1 MGKLNLSTTTQ
12 NNSNLESFFQQRVD
26 QFLKT
31 HIKSNNIIDEAIVY
45 ALEAPGKRVRPTLL
59 YLVSDALS
67 LELDHADAIAGALET
82 IHTYS
87 LVHDDLPCMDDDD
100 LRRGQPS
107 LHKKYSEATAVL
119 AGDAMQ
125 SMALEMLLDNQY
137 FTEKQNNLL
146 AKMLLETIGSKGMIL
161 GQALDIEYES
171 REANESEILLM
182 CELKTGV
189 LIEFCFLAPL
199 MIADATNEKWK
210 RLGKIVGI
218 SFQLIDDLLDLQ
230 ETSENL
236 GKKSQKDI
244 IRNKKNYPI
253 SFGEKKTVE
262 LLDTYKAEA
271 NNLLQELNLDEHYL
285 SNYIMNL
292 FDRRIK

>member
-31 HIKSNNIIDEAIVY
+31 YIKSNNIIDESIVY

-107 LHKKYSEATAVL
+107 LHKKYNEATAVL

-125 SMALEMLLDNQY
+125 SMAIEMLLDNQH

-262 LLDTYKAEA
+262 LLDAYKAEA

-292 FDRRIK
+292 FNRRI

>member
-31 HIKSNNIIDEAIVY
+31 YIKSNNIIDESIVY

-107 LHKKYSEATAVL
+107 LHKKYNEATAVL

-125 SMALEMLLDNQY
+125 SMAIEMLLDNQH

-199 MIADATNEKWK
+199 MIANATNEKWK

-262 LLDTYKAEA
+262 LLDAYKAEA

-292 FDRRIK
+292 FNRRI

>member
-31 HIKSNNIIDEAIVY
+31 YIKSNNIIDESIVY

-107 LHKKYSEATAVL
+107 LHKKYNEATAVL

-125 SMALEMLLDNQY
+125 SMAMEMLLDNQH

-271 NNLLQELNLDEHYL
+271 NNLLQELNLDEHNL

-292 FDRRIK
+292 FDRRI

>member
-31 HIKSNNIIDEAIVY
+31 YIKSNNIIDESIVY

-107 LHKKYSEATAVL
+107 LHKKYNEATAVL

-262 LLDTYKAEA
+262 LLDNYKAEA

-292 FDRRIK
+292 FNRRI

>member
-31 HIKSNNIIDEAIVY
+31 YIKSNNIIDESIVY
-45 ALEAPGKRVRPTLL
+45 ALKAPGKRVRPTLL

-253 SFGEKKTVE
+253 SFGEEKTVE
-262 LLDTYKAEA
+262 LLDAYKAEA

-292 FDRRIK
+292 FNRRI

>member
-31 HIKSNNIIDEAIVY
+31 YIKSNNIIDESIVY

-107 LHKKYSEATAVL
+107 LHKKYNEATAVL

-125 SMALEMLLDNQY
+125 SMAIEMLLDNQH

-253 SFGEKKTVE
+253 SFGENKTVE

-292 FDRRIK
+292 FDRRI

>member
-31 HIKSNNIIDEAIVY
+31 YIKSNNVIDESIVY

-107 LHKKYSEATAVL
+107 LHKKYNEATAVL

-125 SMALEMLLDNQY
+125 SMAIEMLLDNQH

-199 MIADATNEKWK
+199 MIANATNEKWE

-292 FDRRIK
+292 FNRRI

>member
-26 QFLKT
+26 QFIKAY
-31 HIKSNNIIDEAIVY
+31 IKSNNIIDEPIVY

-67 LELDHADAIAGALET
+67 LDLDHADAIAGALET

-107 LHKKYSEATAVL
+107 LHKKYNEATAVL

-125 SMALEMLLDNQY
+125 SMALEMLLDNQH

-253 SFGEKKTVE
+253 SFGEKKTIE
-262 LLDTYKAEA
+262 LLDAYKAEA

-292 FDRRIK
+292 FNRRI

>member
-31 HIKSNNIIDEAIVY
+31 HIKSNNIIDESIVY
-45 ALEAPGKRVRPTLL
+45 ALEAPGKRVRPILL

-67 LELDHADAIAGALET
+67 LELDHADAIAGALEI

-107 LHKKYSEATAVL
+107 LHKKYNEATAVL

-125 SMALEMLLDNQY
+125 SMAIEMLLDNQH

-199 MIADATNEKWK
+199 MIADATNEKWE

-262 LLDTYKAEA
+262 LLDAYKAEA

-292 FDRRIK
+292 FDRRI

>member
-26 QFLKT
+26 QFLKNY
-31 HIKSNNIIDEAIVY
+31 IKSNNIIDESIVY

-67 LELDHADAIAGALET
+67 LELGHADAIAGALET

-107 LHKKYSEATAVL
+107 LHKKYNEATAVL

-125 SMALEMLLDNQY
+125 SMAIEMLLDNHH
-137 FTEKQNNLL
+137 FSEKQNNLL

-271 NNLLQELNLDEHYL
+271 HNLLQKLNLDEHYL

-292 FDRRIK
+292 FNRRI

>member
-31 HIKSNNIIDEAIVY
+31 YIKSNNIIDESIVY

-107 LHKKYSEATAVL
+107 LHKKYNEATAVL

-253 SFGEKKTVE
+253 SFGEEKTVE

-292 FDRRIK
+292 FNRRI

>member
-12 NNSNLESFFQQRVD
+12 SNSNLESFFQQRVD
-26 QFLKT
+26 QFLKAY
-31 HIKSNNIIDEAIVY
+31 IKSNNIIDEPIVY

-107 LHKKYSEATAVL
+107 LHKKYNEATAVL

-125 SMALEMLLDNQY
+125 SMAIEMLLDNQH

-253 SFGEKKTVE
+253 SFGEKKTIE
-262 LLDTYKAEA
+262 LLDAYKAEA

-292 FDRRIK
+292 FNRRI

>member
-31 HIKSNNIIDEAIVY
+31 YIKSNNIIDESIVY

-107 LHKKYSEATAVL
+107 LHKKYNEATAVL

-125 SMALEMLLDNQY
+125 SMAIEMLLDNQY

-253 SFGEKKTVE
+253 SFGEEKTVE

-292 FDRRIK
+292 FNRRI

>member
-31 HIKSNNIIDEAIVY
+31 YIKSNNIIDESIVY

-107 LHKKYSEATAVL
+107 LHKKYTEATAVL

-125 SMALEMLLDNQY
+125 SMAIEMLLDNHH
-137 FTEKQNNLL
+137 FSEKQNNLL

-292 FDRRIK
+292 FDRRI

>member
-31 HIKSNNIIDEAIVY
+31 YIKSNNIIDESIVY

-107 LHKKYSEATAVL
+107 LHKKYNEATAVL

-125 SMALEMLLDNQY
+125 SMAIEMLLDNQH

-199 MIADATNEKWK
+199 MIADATNEKWE

-292 FDRRIK
+292 FNRRI

>member
-31 HIKSNNIIDEAIVY
+31 YIKSNNIIDESIVY

-59 YLVSDALS
+59 YLVSDVLS

-107 LHKKYSEATAVL
+107 LHKKYNEATAVL

-210 RLGKIVGI
+210 KLGKIVGI

-262 LLDTYKAEA
+262 LLDAYKAEA

-292 FDRRIK
+292 FNRRI

>member
-31 HIKSNNIIDEAIVY
+31 HIKSNNIIDESIVY

-107 LHKKYSEATAVL
+107 LHKKYNEATAVL

-125 SMALEMLLDNQY
+125 SMAIEMLLDNQH

-230 ETSENL
+230 ETSESL

-262 LLDTYKAEA
+262 LLDAYKAEA

-292 FDRRIK
+292 FDRRI

>member
-31 HIKSNNIIDEAIVY
+31 YIKSNNIIDESIVY

-107 LHKKYSEATAVL
+107 LHKKYNEATAVL

-125 SMALEMLLDNQY
+125 SMAIEMLLDNQH

-199 MIADATNEKWK
+199 MIANATNEKWK

-292 FDRRIK
+292 FNRRI

>member
-31 HIKSNNIIDEAIVY
+31 YIKSNNIIDESIVY

-107 LHKKYSEATAVL
+107 LHKKYNEATAVL

-125 SMALEMLLDNQY
+125 SMALEMLLDNQH

-199 MIADATNEKWK
+199 MIANATNEKWK

-253 SFGEKKTVE
+253 SFGEEKTVE
-262 LLDTYKAEA
+262 LLDAYKAEA

-292 FDRRIK
+292 FNRRI

>member
-1 MGKLNLSTTTQ
+1 
-12 NNSNLESFFQQRVD
+12 
-26 QFLKT
+26 
-31 HIKSNNIIDEAIVY
+31 
-45 ALEAPGKRVRPTLL
+45 
-59 YLVSDALS
+59 
-67 LELDHADAIAGALET
+67 
-82 IHTYS
+82 
-87 LVHDDLPCMDDDD
+87 MDDDD

-107 LHKKYSEATAVL
+107 LHKKYNEATAVL

-125 SMALEMLLDNQY
+125 SMAIEMLLDNQH

-292 FDRRIK
+292 FDRRI

>member
-31 HIKSNNIIDEAIVY
+31 YIESNNTIDESIVY

-253 SFGEKKTVE
+253 RFGEKKTVE

-292 FDRRIK
+292 FDRRI

>member
-12 NNSNLESFFQQRVD
+12 NNSNLESFFQQRVNR
-26 QFLKT
+26 FLRT
-31 HIKSNNIIDEAIVY
+31 HTKSNNIIDESIVY

-107 LHKKYSEATAVL
+107 LHKKYNEATAVL

-125 SMALEMLLDNQY
+125 SMAIEMLLDNQH

-182 CELKTGV
+182 CELKTGL

-199 MIADATNEKWK
+199 MIANTTNEKWK

-244 IRNKKNYPI
+244 TRNKKNYPI
-253 SFGEKKTVE
+253 SFGEKKTDE
-262 LLDTYKAEA
+262 LLDAYKTEA

-292 FDRRIK
+292 FNRRI

>member
-31 HIKSNNIIDEAIVY
+31 YIKSNNIIDESIVY

-67 LELDHADAIAGALET
+67 LELGHADAIAGALET

-107 LHKKYSEATAVL
+107 LHKKYNEATAVL

-125 SMALEMLLDNQY
+125 SMAIEMLLDNHH
-137 FTEKQNNLL
+137 FSEKQNNLL

-244 IRNKKNYPI
+244 TRNKKNYPI
-253 SFGEKKTVE
+253 SFGEKKTEE
-262 LLDTYKAEA
+262 LLDAYKTEA
-271 NNLLQELNLDEHYL
+271 HNLLQELNLDEHYL

-292 FDRRIK
+292 FNRRI

>member
-31 HIKSNNIIDEAIVY
+31 YIKSNNIIDESIVY

-107 LHKKYSEATAVL
+107 LHKKYNEATAVL

-125 SMALEMLLDNQY
+125 SMAIEMLLDNQH

-199 MIADATNEKWK
+199 MIADATNEKWE

-253 SFGEKKTVE
+253 SFGEEKTVE
-262 LLDTYKAEA
+262 LLDAYKAEA

-292 FDRRIK
+292 FNRRI

>member
-31 HIKSNNIIDEAIVY
+31 YIKSNNIIDESIVY

-67 LELDHADAIAGALET
+67 LELDHADAVAGALET

-107 LHKKYSEATAVL
+107 LHKKYNEATAVL

-125 SMALEMLLDNQY
+125 SMAIEMLLDNQH

-262 LLDTYKAEA
+262 LLDAYKAEA
-271 NNLLQELNLDEHYL
+271 NNLLGELNLDEHYL

-292 FDRRIK
+292 FNRRI

>member
-31 HIKSNNIIDEAIVY
+31 YIKSNNIIDESIVY
-45 ALEAPGKRVRPTLL
+45 ALKAPGKRVRPTLL

-107 LHKKYSEATAVL
+107 LHKKYNEATAVL

-262 LLDTYKAEA
+262 LLDAFKAEA

-292 FDRRIK
+292 FNRRI

>member
-31 HIKSNNIIDEAIVY
+31 YIKSNNIIDESIVY

-107 LHKKYSEATAVL
+107 LHKKYNEATAVL

-125 SMALEMLLDNQY
+125 SMAIEMLLDNQY

-199 MIADATNEKWK
+199 MIADATNEKWE

-262 LLDTYKAEA
+262 LLDAYKAEA

-292 FDRRIK
+292 FNRRI

>member
-12 NNSNLESFFQQRVD
+12 SNSNLESFFQQRVD
-26 QFLKT
+26 QFLKAY
-31 HIKSNNIIDEAIVY
+31 IKSNNIIDEPIVY

-107 LHKKYSEATAVL
+107 LHKKYNEATAVL

-125 SMALEMLLDNQY
+125 SMALEMLLDNQHL
-137 FTEKQNNLL
+137 TEKQNNLL

-171 REANESEILLM
+171 RKANESEILVM

-199 MIADATNEKWK
+199 TIANATNEKWK

-218 SFQLIDDLLDLQ
+218 SFQLVDDLLDLQ

-262 LLDTYKAEA
+262 LLDAYKAEA

-292 FDRRIK
+292 FDRRI

>member
-31 HIKSNNIIDEAIVY
+31 YIKSNNIIDESIVY

-107 LHKKYSEATAVL
+107 LHKKYNEATAVL

-125 SMALEMLLDNQY
+125 SMAIEMLLDNQH

-292 FDRRIK
+292 FNRRI

>member
-26 QFLKT
+26 QFIKAY
-31 HIKSNNIIDEAIVY
+31 IKSNNIIDEPIVY

-67 LELDHADAIAGALET
+67 LDLDHADAIAGALET

-107 LHKKYSEATAVL
+107 LHKKYNEATAVL

-125 SMALEMLLDNQY
+125 SMAIKMLLENRH

-253 SFGEKKTVE
+253 SFGEKKTIE
-262 LLDTYKAEA
+262 LLDAYKAEA

-292 FDRRIK
+292 FNRRI

>member
-31 HIKSNNIIDEAIVY
+31 YIKSNNIIDESIVY

-107 LHKKYSEATAVL
+107 LHKKYNEATAVL

-125 SMALEMLLDNQY
+125 SMAIEMLLDNQH

-199 MIADATNEKWK
+199 MIADATNEKWE

-236 GKKSQKDI
+236 GKRSQKDI

-253 SFGEKKTVE
+253 SFGEEKTVE
-262 LLDTYKAEA
+262 LLDAYKAEA

-292 FDRRIK
+292 FDRRI

>member
-31 HIKSNNIIDEAIVY
+31 YIKSNNIIDESIVY

-107 LHKKYSEATAVL
+107 LHKKYNEATAVL

-292 FDRRIK
+292 FNRRI

>member
-31 HIKSNNIIDEAIVY
+31 YIKSNNIIDESIVY

-107 LHKKYSEATAVL
+107 LHKKYNEATAVL

-125 SMALEMLLDNQY
+125 SMAVEMLLDNQH
-137 FTEKQNNLL
+137 FTDKQNNIL

-292 FDRRIK
+292 FNRRI

>member
-31 HIKSNNIIDEAIVY
+31 YIKSNNIIDESTVY

-67 LELDHADAIAGALET
+67 LELDHADAIAGASET

-107 LHKKYSEATAVL
+107 LHKKYNEATAVL

-125 SMALEMLLDNQY
+125 SMAIEMLLDNQH

-253 SFGEKKTVE
+253 SFGEEKTVE
-262 LLDTYKAEA
+262 LLDAYKAEA

-292 FDRRIK
+292 FNRRI

>member
-31 HIKSNNIIDEAIVY
+31 YIKSNNIIDESIVY

-107 LHKKYSEATAVL
+107 LHKKYNEATAVL

-125 SMALEMLLDNQY
+125 SMAVEMLLDNQH
-137 FTEKQNNLL
+137 FTDKQNNIL

-292 FDRRIK
+292 FDRRI

>member
-31 HIKSNNIIDEAIVY
+31 YIKSNNIIDESIVY

-67 LELDHADAIAGALET
+67 LELDHADAIAGAVET

-107 LHKKYSEATAVL
+107 LHKKYNEATAVL

-125 SMALEMLLDNQY
+125 SMAIEMLLDNQH

-189 LIEFCFLAPL
+189 LLEFCFLAPL

-253 SFGEKKTVE
+253 SFGEEKTVE
-262 LLDTYKAEA
+262 LLDAYKAEA

-292 FDRRIK
+292 FDRRI

>member
-12 NNSNLESFFQQRVD
+12 SNSNLESFFQQRVD
-26 QFLKT
+26 QFIKAY
-31 HIKSNNIIDEAIVY
+31 IKSNNIIDEPIVY

-107 LHKKYSEATAVL
+107 LHKKYNEATAVL

-125 SMALEMLLDNQY
+125 SMAIEMLLDNQH

-253 SFGEKKTVE
+253 SFGEKKTIE
-262 LLDTYKAEA
+262 LLDAYKAEA

-292 FDRRIK
+292 FNRRI

>member
-26 QFLKT
+26 QFLKAY
-31 HIKSNNIIDEAIVY
+31 IKSNNIIDEPIVY
-45 ALEAPGKRVRPTLL
+45 ALEAPGKRVRPILL

-67 LELDHADAIAGALET
+67 LDLDHADAIAGALET

-107 LHKKYSEATAVL
+107 LHKKYNEATAVL

-125 SMALEMLLDNQY
+125 SMAIKMLLENRH

-171 REANESEILLM
+171 KEANESEILLM

-253 SFGEKKTVE
+253 SFGEKKTIE
-262 LLDTYKAEA
+262 LLDAYKAEA

-292 FDRRIK
+292 FNRRI

>member
-31 HIKSNNIIDEAIVY
+31 YIKSNNIIDESIVY

-107 LHKKYSEATAVL
+107 LHKKYNEATAVL

-125 SMALEMLLDNQY
+125 SMAIEMLLDNQH

-199 MIADATNEKWK
+199 MIANATNEKWE

-292 FDRRIK
+292 FDRRI

>member
-31 HIKSNNIIDEAIVY
+31 YIKSNNIIDESIVY

-107 LHKKYSEATAVL
+107 LHKKYNEATAVL
-119 AGDAMQ
+119 TGDAMQ
-125 SMALEMLLDNQY
+125 SMALEMLLDNQH

-253 SFGEKKTVE
+253 SFGEKKTIE
-262 LLDTYKAEA
+262 LLDAYKAEA

-292 FDRRIK
+292 FNRRI